1 MRKVQPELYDFE
13 RVAQLVDPAVN
24 TQGLDFLE
32 SEADKVLFLLRA
44 LPQQC
49 RQWIVL
55 HSPDARFDTYIESA
69 LRSESQQRIWPDLNG
84 QPIATLGLKGKGK
97 KGKGKG
103 KQAECK
109 RRTSGQRQGCRR

>member
-69 LRSESQQRIWPDLNG
+69 LRSESQQRIWPDLQWSTNCNPRVER
-84 QPIATLGLKGKGK
+84 QRKERKG
-97 KGKGKG
+97 
-103 KQAECK
+103 E
-109 RRTSGQRQGCRR
+109 R